1 MRSLFCSKLVA
12 SIVFRISA
20 LVVSLNGVLIRNSNI
35 ENYLK
40 IYDLTHG
47 CKTVV
52 DPLDI
57 YGFV

>member
-1 MRSLFCSKLVA
+1 
-12 SIVFRISA
+12 VFRISA
-20 LVVSLNGVLIRNSNI
+20 LAVSLNGVLIRNSNI